1 MRSTSLA
8 IAIACISLAGCEALT
23 LAPEEAPAPPPK
35 AVKAE
40 APAPKPVEAE
50 PAVSPES
57 QKLYEQGLAALRA
70 GRYPEA
76 ERVLLAVAKREP
88 RLAGPHANLGILYGR
103 TGRPAQALESLR
115 EAVRLNPERAAYYN
129 ELGVISRREGK
140 FDDARRYYTK
150 ALDLDPN
157 YAYAHLNIGILYDL
171 YLQDTEKAMQHYQ
184 RYRELAPGE
193 TGTVTKWIADL
204 QQRDRARQAKGG
216 KSE

>member
-8 IAIACISLAGCEALT
+8 IAIACISLAACEALT
-23 LAPEEAPAPPPK
+23 LAPEEAPAPPK

-40 APAPKPVEAE
+40 PPAPKAVEVE

-57 QKLYEQGLAALRA
+57 KKLYEQALAALRA

-76 ERVLLAVAKREP
+76 ERALLAVVRREP
-88 RLAGPHANLGILYGR
+88 RLSGPHANLGILYGR
-103 TGRPAQALESLR
+103 TSRPAQALESLR
-115 EAVRLNPERAAYYN
+115 EAVRLNPEHAAYYN
-129 ELGVISRREGK
+129 ELGLISRREGK
-140 FDDARRYYTK
+140 FDDARRYYAK

-157 YAYAHLNIGILYDL
+157 YAYAHLNMGILYDL
-171 YLQDTEKAMQHYQ
+171 YLQDAEKAMQHYQ
-184 RYRELAPGE
+184 RYQELTPSE

-204 QQRDRARQAKGG
+204 QQRERARQAKGG

>member
-8 IAIACISLAGCEALT
+8 IAIACVSLAACEAIT
-23 LAPEEAPAPPPK
+23 RAPEQAQAPAPK
-35 AVKAE
+35 AVKPE
-40 APAPKPVEAE
+40 APARALIETE

-57 QKLYEQGLAALRA
+57 RAQYQQALAALKA

-76 ERVLLAVAKREP
+76 ERLLLAVTRREP
-88 RLAGPHANLGILYGR
+88 RLSGPQANLGILYGR
-103 TGRPAQALESLR
+103 TGRPAQALDALR
-115 EAVRLNPERAAYYN
+115 EAIRLNPDRAAYYN

-140 FDDARRYYTK
+140 FDDARRYYEK
-150 ALDLDPN
+150 ALALEPN
-157 YAYAHLNIGILYDL
+157 YAYAHLNAGILYDL

-184 RYRELAPGE
+184 RYKELAPGE

-204 QQRDRARQAKGG
+204 QQRERARQAKGG